1 MRKYKK
7 GLYSII
13 QPPTKGNSMGKKVYV
28 ECQLEWT
35 RLREDNRDMGP
46 EDGSDL
52 SRKIESKQGQYI
64 VDCLISDEEEKTMLE
79 QGVPNKGLHAGNW
92 KTNKEGNRLYKAK
105 RGHFNPMFKDKDT
118 GEMGVVTGPP
128 KVFKLV
134 DGEYLPWD
142 WETDGLIGNG
152 SKATVKLDVY
162 KDRVVTM
169 EKVCIN
175 ELVVYEAEEEG
186 GF

>member
-1 MRKYKK
+1 
-7 GLYSII
+7 
-13 QPPTKGNSMGKKVYV
+13 MGKKVYV
-28 ECQLEWT
+28 ECQLEWA

-79 QGVPNKGLHAGNW
+79 KGVPNKGLHAGNW
-92 KTNKEGNRLYKAK
+92 KINKE
-105 RGHFNPMFKDKDT
+105 
-118 GEMGVVTGPP
+118 VTGPP

-134 DGEYLPWD
+134 DGEHLPWD

-162 KDRVVTM
+162 KDKVVTM